1 VANPLEQFQ
10 IKPIVPIE
18 IAHTNVSF
26 TNSSLFMG
34 LAIGCV
40 FGLFWLAGRNA
51 SLVPG
56 RIQSLVELIYEFVM
70 GIIDDNV
77 GREGRRYFPWIFTLF
92 LFILFGNMLGMIPG
106 AFTFTSHIIVT
117 FTMAIVVVGAVTVIG
132 FKRHGLHF
140 LSLFA
145 PSGVP
150 VYIYPLLIP
159 IEVLS
164 YLVRPISLSVRLAV
178 NMTAGHIMMKSFAGF
193 VIAMGIFG
201 VLPLLV
207 AVGLTGLELAIAFLQ
222 AYVFTVLSCLYLN
235 DALHLH

>member
-1 VANPLEQFQ
+1 MANPLDQFT

-18 IAHTNVSF
+18 VAGANVSF

-34 LAIGCV
+34 LAVLCV
-40 FGLFWLAGRNA
+40 LGLFYFAGRHA
-51 SLVPG
+51 TLVPG
-56 RIQSLVELIYEFVM
+56 RLQSLVEVVYEFIL

-77 GREGRRYFPWIFTLF
+77 GKEGRRYFSYIITLF
-92 LFILFGNMLGMIPG
+92 MFILFGNLLGMIPG
-106 AFTFTSHIIVT
+106 SFTFTSHIIVT
-117 FTMAIVVVGAVTVIG
+117 FAMAIVVVGAVTVIG

-159 IEVLS
+159 IEILS
-164 YLVRPISLSVRLAV
+164 YLVRPVSLSVRLAV
-178 NMTAGHIMMKSFAGF
+178 NMTAGHILMKSFAGF
-193 VIAMGIFG
+193 VLAMGVFG

-207 AVGLTGLELAIAFLQ
+207 AVGLTGLEFAIAFLQ
-222 AYVFTVLSCLYLN
+222 AYVFTVLACLYLN